1 MSRSSGK
8 CKAPLSIASFKSHR
22 TFLITIAV
30 ALVVDLAFTG
40 FMKFGYNVVRCGG
53 IPVLVAPPILG
64 VTRHYYNTPGH
75 YIPGGSTA
83 EYYCTEQQA
92 IDSGAEKDLFEGG
105 S

>member
-1 MSRSSGK
+1 MSKTSAKVKSSPPPDWLTRHK
-8 CKAPLSIASFKSHR
+8 VI
-22 TFLITIAV
+22 IIVAV
-30 ALVVDLAFTG
+30 LLVDIFITG

-92 IDSGAEKDLFEGG
+92 IDSGAEKDILNGA
-105 S
+105 